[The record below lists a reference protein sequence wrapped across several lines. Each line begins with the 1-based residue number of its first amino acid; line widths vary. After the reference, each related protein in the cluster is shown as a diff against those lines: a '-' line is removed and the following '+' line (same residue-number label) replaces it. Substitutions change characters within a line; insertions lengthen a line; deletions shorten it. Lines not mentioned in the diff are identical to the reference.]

1 MSNSKGPKPP
11 SSQKPGKSQKTVKG
25 KLGHKPRSIKV
36 VEKKFAFQTDDSP
49 RLNQPRKEKIEQPLD
64 NMRMG
69 ELVIDRMSHD
79 GRGIAYWQNKTCF
92 VEAALTGEKV
102 TARLVQNHSR
112 YVEARVDQLLEVAPE
127 RVEPVCPYYADCGGC
142 QLQHTH
148 HENQL
153 AIKQAAVFDQI
164 EKGAGVKAKRYLPP
178 IESPAFAYRRTAR
191 FSIDA
196 RNGEFKLGFRKRNSH
211 ELVDVDR
218 CDLLVPELNNLLV
231 PLKNLLANISQADAI
246 GHLDLLAADAQAVII
261 RVLKPIAEKDI
272 QLLKNFAQDHQ
283 CNLYLQLGKDNQLHD
298 LDQNGIDPR
307 LHYEINAAQLRLAFH
322 PLDFIQVNDHVNQ
335 QMIQQALSLL
345 KIQPEDRV
353 LDLFCGIGN
362 FTLPIAQKAKQV
374 IGIEALDSMVQRA
387 KENAAASGLYNCEFV
402 AADLEK
408 ISLQR
413 LKNLCG
419 KLDAVLLDPP
429 RDGAKTS
436 ISLLA
441 QLSPKRVVY
450 VSCNPAT
457 LARDAKQ
464 LLASGYKLDSLGV
477 LDMFPQTSHIES
489 MALFVRA

>member
-1 MSNSKGPKPP
+1 MKKNSGNKPVF
-11 SSQKPGKSQKTVKG
+11 GKKTFADKAD
-25 KLGHKPRSIKV
+25 
-36 VEKKFAFQTDDSP
+36 KKSVFVDDGRP
-49 RLNQPRKEKIEQPLD
+49 RLQQPRKEKIEQPLD

-92 VEAALTGEKV
+92 VEGALTGEKV

-127 RVEPVCPYYADCGGC
+127 RIEPVCPHYADCGGC

-148 HENQL
+148 HANQL
-153 AIKQAAVFDQI
+153 VMKQAAVFDQI

-178 IESPAFAYRRTAR
+178 IESPALAYRRTAR
-191 FSIDA
+191 LAIDA
-196 RNGEFKLGFRKRNSH
+196 RNGEIKLGFRKRNSH
-211 ELVDVDR
+211 ELVDVGR
-218 CDLLVPELNNLLV
+218 CDLLVPVLNNLLV
-231 PLKNLLANISQADAI
+231 PLKNLLSIISQADAV
-246 GHLDLLAADAQAVII
+246 GHLDLVAAESLVVTI
-261 RVLKPIAEKDI
+261 RLLKPLAEKDT
-272 QLLKNFAQDHQ
+272 QLLKAFEQTHQ
-283 CNLYLQLGKDNQLHD
+283 CKLYLQLGKDNQLND
-298 LDQNGIDPR
+298 LDQNKIDPR
-307 LHYEINAAQLRLAFH
+307 LHYEINSVHLRLAFH
-322 PLDFIQVNDHVNQ
+322 PLDFIQVNDQVNQ

-345 KIQPEDRV
+345 KLQPEDRV

-362 FTLPIAQKAKQV
+362 FTLPIAQKVKQV

-387 KENAAASGLYNCEFV
+387 KENAAASGLQNCEFV

-413 LKNLCG
+413 LKSLCG